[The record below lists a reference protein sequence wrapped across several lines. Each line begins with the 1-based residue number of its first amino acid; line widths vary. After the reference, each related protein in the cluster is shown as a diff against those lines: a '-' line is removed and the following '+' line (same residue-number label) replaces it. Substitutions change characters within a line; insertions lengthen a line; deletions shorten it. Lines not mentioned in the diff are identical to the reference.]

1 MKKEFSFSED
11 MGIQRPERPA
21 KGREAREKSL
31 AGKPLHNLPRG
42 KAWNPPILD
51 TWWFWPA
58 CIAGLFALN
67 LGVWAWDR
75 LMGS

>member
-21 KGREAREKSL
+21 KGREAREKNR

-42 KAWNPPILD
+42 KAWNPPH
-51 TWWFWPA
+51 T
-58 CIAGLFALN
+58 
-67 LGVWAWDR
+67 
-75 LMGS
+75 